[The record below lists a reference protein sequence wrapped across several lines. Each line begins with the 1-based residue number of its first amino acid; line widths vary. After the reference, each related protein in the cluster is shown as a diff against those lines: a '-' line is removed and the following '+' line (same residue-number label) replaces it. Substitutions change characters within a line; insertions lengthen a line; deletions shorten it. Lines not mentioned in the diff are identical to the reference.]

1 MSKRPNKLFILDR
14 SNKKIGKED
23 EKIQSLM
30 KRFKRNQS
38 IQSNSI
44 QTNQKWIGLDWML
57 HY

>member
-1 MSKRPNKLFILDR
+1 MSKRPNRLFILDR

-23 EKIQSLM
+23 EKIRSLM

-44 QTNQKWIGLDWML
+44 QTNQKWIRLDWML
-57 HY
+57 QY